1 MTEVYLIRHSVKM
14 RVPVTGKTKEFDL
27 MQPLSAEG
35 EERAK
40 KLLEFP
46 ELRGA
51 DFAVASNMSRSLA
64 TLQYLIEA
72 DGVPFAID
80 ERLREM
86 PGWKRPEIV
95 PGEPFVP
102 PKWPDPEE
110 HIDGG
115 ESILECRAR
124 MHEAICEAVR
134 EHPGQKILIGS
145 HGRSIGAYFSG
156 FLAEFGDGFVP
167 NMNQPD
173 VFHLT
178 FDAEKI
184 AGYERLEMPFPLP
197 PMPPR

>member
-51 DFAVASNMSRSLA
+51 DYAVASNMSRSLA
-64 TLQYLIEA
+64 TLRYLIEA

-95 PGEPFVP
+95 PGSPLCRRNGRILRSTLTAESPSWNAVP
-102 PKWPDPEE
+102 GCTRP
-110 HIDGG
+110 
-115 ESILECRAR
+115 SAR
-124 MHEAICEAVR
+124 RC
-134 EHPGQKILIGS
+134 GS
-145 HGRSIGAYFSG
+145 TRGRRS
-156 FLAEFGDGFVP
+156 
-167 NMNQPD
+167 
-173 VFHLT
+173 
-178 FDAEKI
+178 
-184 AGYERLEMPFPLP
+184 
-197 PMPPR
+197 